1 MAGSACSI
9 RPSMVCAAWDSGV
22 ATPTFVA
29 ASARI
34 VSSGR
39 HRIAFSRGIGLPRQ
53 SSLRLVADQIGFAA

>member
-1 MAGSACSI
+1 
-9 RPSMVCAAWDSGV
+9 MVCAAWDSGV